1 MRQFKEITP
10 IKVFTDKQEKQS
22 NIISNEILLKGLR
35 YNMYLR
41 NLIKLLWT
49 KEERLP
55 PTFDNDGLNEN

>member
-10 IKVFTDKQEKQS
+10 IKVFTDKQETQS

-35 YNMYLR
+35 YNMYLK

>member
-10 IKVFTDKQEKQS
+10 IKVFTDKQETQA

-41 NLIKLLWT
+41 NLTKLLWT

-55 PTFDNDGLNEN
+55 PTFDNDDLNEN